1 MKNTIIEPN
10 NIIQMKIPYKAFVK
24 ALLYLKSDIFYRHFK
39 YLIFHY
45 YRCMTVK
52 FRNRKAY
59 LVTVLFD
66 F

>member
-10 NIIQMKIPYKAFVK
+10 NIIQMKITYKAFVK

>member
-10 NIIQMKIPYKAFVK
+10 NIMPNKIADKHFLK

-39 YLIFHY
+39 FLIFHY